1 MTPLLQWLLWRIDK
15 RWAALPIAGLTFVPA
30 WSWLTLSFGYQSGNL
45 LAKERW
51 ALADLVTGSH
61 AWAAGTD
68 MTIASFMGFL
78 LWKIVSRFP
87 GKNFRGETVQPL
99 PVGKFFLALLV
110 LLWGVCVL
118 LSGYKSLQYAVESG
132 DEELAARRLAFNL
145 EGVGPA
151 DGRIREI
158 GGGRFTQSSLLP
170 LAVEM
175 NNKAMVKLLVE
186 YGADLNPVGA
196 NDLFG
201 AEISLTARQVLLAK
215 PQEYS
220 DETLKTLTRLNVIS
234 RNSVAAAID
243 DDNAGMLEYLLSLGA
258 NPTQGL
264 FSAVVLDKP
273 ELFKYLVRHGAN
285 VDVVREELKSVGK
298 DVVLYRMFEKVE
310 KQTIQ

>member
-1 MTPLLQWLLWRIDK
+1 
-15 RWAALPIAGLTFVPA
+15 
-30 WSWLTLSFGYQSGNL
+30 
-45 LAKERW
+45 
-51 ALADLVTGSH
+51 
-61 AWAAGTD
+61 
-68 MTIASFMGFL
+68 MTITSFVGFL

-87 GKNFRGETVQPL
+87 GKNFRGKKVQPL
-99 PVGKFFLALLV
+99 PVGKFYLGLLA

-145 EGVGPA
+145 EGVGPD

-186 YGADLNPVGA
+186 YGAVLNPVGA

-201 AEISLTARQVLLAK
+201 AEISLPARQVLLSK
-215 PQEYS
+215 PQEFS
-220 DETLKTLTRLNVIS
+220 DETLKTLTRLNVIA

-243 DDNAGMLEYLLSLGA
+243 DNNGEMLEYLLSLGA
-258 NPTQGL
+258 DPTQGL
-264 FSAVVLDKP
+264 FSAAVLDKP
-273 ELFKYLVRHGAN
+273 ELFEFLLRHGAN
-285 VDVVREELKSVGK
+285 VDVAREELKTLGK
-298 DVVLYRMFEKVE
+298 DVVLYKMIEKVE
-310 KQTIQ
+310 K